1 MLFKRADAFLFDESG
16 RRLAVSQKGTSNTVA
31 SQGGEDV
38 AEAVS
43 RRRIEDEDA
52 LSDEDEV

>member
-1 MLFKRADAFLFDESG
+1 MISCSLG
-16 RRLAVSQKGTSNTVA
+16 RRLGVQKGASNTVA

-38 AEAVS
+38 AEAIS

>member
-1 MLFKRADAFLFDESG
+1 MVSHPDIAIHVTSG
-16 RRLAVSQKGTSNTVA
+16 RRLAVTQKGSSNTVA

-38 AEAVS
+38 AEAIS
-43 RRRIEDEDA
+43 RRRIEDEEA